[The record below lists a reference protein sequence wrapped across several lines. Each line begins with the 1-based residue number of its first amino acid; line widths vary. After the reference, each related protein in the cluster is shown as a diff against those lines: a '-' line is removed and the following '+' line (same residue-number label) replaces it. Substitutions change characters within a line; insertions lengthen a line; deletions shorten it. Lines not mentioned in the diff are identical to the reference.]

1 VRAVFQRYLGFFDGN
16 PARLDPLP
24 PRELASGYVELA
36 GGLAPLLA
44 RARQALERG
53 QYRCVAEIASH
64 AVFFDEENAEA
75 RGLLADALEQLGYV
89 AESAVWRNLYLVG
102 ARELRE
108 GPPER
113 ARKRRVGS
121 ADVARA
127 LSIEQ
132 LWDAL
137 GARLD
142 GPRAWDR
149 SIVTGWHFTDSG
161 ELWTVTVE
169 NGALSCVRGRVAPDA
184 HATVTLTRAAFD
196 SMLLGE
202 EDAAKLLASGAVVV
216 HGEGAKLGELLG
228 LLDDGDPAFPIVT
241 P

>member
-1 VRAVFQRYLGFFDGN
+1 
-16 PARLDPLP
+16 
-24 PRELASGYVELA
+24 
-36 GGLAPLLA
+36 
-44 RARQALERG
+44 
-53 QYRCVAEIASH
+53 
-64 AVFFDEENAEA
+64 
-75 RGLLADALEQLGYV
+75 
-89 AESAVWRNLYLVG
+89 
-102 ARELRE
+102 
-108 GPPER
+108 
-113 ARKRRVGS
+113 
-121 ADVARA
+121 VARA

-149 SIVTGWHFTDSG
+149 NIVIGWHFTDSG

-184 HATVTLTRAAFD
+184 HASVTHTRAAFD

-216 HGEGAKLGELLG
+216 QGEGAKLGELLG